1 MKAVYSLQKVSRGKY
16 GFAFPGSLPRAHNRK
31 AVMATHN
38 KLTTEDPF
46 EDTAYLE
53 LAKTYL
59 KMGLRE
65 DALAQYRILVQHYK
79 SLGMKDKALKV
90 MAVMARIDPSKA
102 DIEKKI
108 TGLKHFMKVKDRGA
122 PITGP
127 EEGTIPEASLSGK
140 GKEAY
145 FDLGAELEI
154 TKSEVTRDYKEIE
167 TSDQGPGCAE
177 IFKKL
182 RAISSTSSMG
192 PNSNYNMGL
201 ACLELGFIDDA
212 IQQFQIAYEKRE
224 NPFEAARLLGLCFKE
239 KTMWAEASQ
248 AFEKALKVG
257 GISQGDTLAVK
268 CELGLIFK
276 EQGKTE
282 EALDLFRKIPAVN
295 QRFLNKK
302 EGANKG
308 TKKSARK

>member
-1 MKAVYSLQKVSRGKY
+1 
-16 GFAFPGSLPRAHNRK
+16 
-31 AVMATHN
+31 MATHK
-38 KLTTEDPF
+38 KLTRKDPF
-46 EDTAYLE
+46 EDYACLDIAE
-53 LAKTYL
+53 IYL

-79 SLGMKDKALKV
+79 SLGMKDKALKL
-90 MAVMARIDPSKA
+90 MAVMAGIDPSKA
-102 DIEKKI
+102 DPEKKI
-108 TGLKHFMKVKDRGA
+108 TGLKHLTKLKDRGA
-122 PITGP
+122 PITGS
-127 EEGTIPEASLSGK
+127 EEGTIPEASIRGK

-154 TKSEVTRDYKEIE
+154 AKPEGTGDYKEIE
-167 TSDQGPGCAE
+167 TSEQATGCGE

-182 RAISSTSSMG
+182 REISSTSSMG
-192 PNSNYNMGL
+192 PNFNYNMGV
-201 ACLELGFIDDA
+201 ACRELGFIDDA
-212 IQQFQIAYEKRE
+212 IEQFQIAYGKRE
-224 NPFEAARLLGLCFKE
+224 NRFESARLLGLCFKE

-248 AFEKALKVG
+248 AFEKALEED

-282 EALDLFRKIPAVN
+282 EALELFRNNPAVD
-295 QRFLNKK
+295 QRFRNEKD
-302 EGANKG
+302 GANTG